1 MEFYTHRYSDVTDLE
16 KYEVIENT
24 ERGQR
29 VSDESHTKDLDYIP
43 KKVSGNRFI
52 LIVKDKVTLDP
63 NMEKV
68 LADEKKREDS
78 DLAISKLQELDLKQ
92 IRSIAE
98 YIVVKTDAPKE
109 LKDIETLK
117 IAERTKLWV

>member
-1 MEFYTHRYSDVTDLE
+1 MEFYTHRYSDVNDLE

-29 VSDESHTKDLDYIP
+29 ISDESHTKGLTP
-43 KKVSGNRFI
+43 EKVSGNRFI
-52 LIVKDKVTLDP
+52 FIIKDKVTIDP
-63 NMEKV
+63 NMEKI
-68 LADEKKREDS
+68 LADEKKKEES
-78 DLAISKLQELDLKQ
+78 NLALSKLQELDLKQ

-98 YIVVKTDAPKE
+98 YIASKVDAPKA